1 MESTHRVDYI
11 ERGNTSRKGEVQ
23 VQVQVQRER
32 ATTGTGFKDTSHNHQ
47 CNATLERQYRYTLM
61 REWKIDLP

>member
-23 VQVQVQRER
+23 VQVQAQAQAQVQ
-32 ATTGTGFKDTSHNHQ
+32 AQAIHPPSQAHQ
-47 CNATLERQYRYTLM
+47 KCGNAAAAAG
-61 REWKIDLP
+61 P